1 MLDETQFPFLA
12 EKGHIVSLVGGGGK
26 TTLLHAMA
34 AHDARKGWRVL
45 ASTTTHIQRPKEP
58 LLARTNA
65 ELAALWT
72 SGNYAV
78 AGAPA
83 PDNKLTQPPQL
94 ERWMAQ
100 ADAVFLEADGA
111 KHLPCKAPAAHEP
124 VLLPQS
130 DIVLAVAGL
139 SAVGKPLQKVCF
151 RLETACTL
159 LGVPPETI
167 LTPELLAKLLA
178 DEQGGRKAVGV
189 RHFYAVLN
197 QADTPQRQAA
207 GEKTKELLRARYG
220 VSVVL
225 TTFSERE
232 RAQMPDGEK
241 IVFCTGGGCTAKL
254 GAGVLSRILEKL
266 PRGEKDP
273 NLLVGYDSRDD
284 AAVYKITEDIALVQ
298 TVDFFPPMVDDP
310 YTFGQIAA
318 ANALSDVYAMGGE
331 VKTALNLVCFPES
344 MDLNVLGEIL
354 RGGAE
359 KVAEAGGILAGG
371 HSIADTGVKYGLSV
385 TGLVDPH
392 HLYANDAGRPGDKLI
407 LTKALGVGLI
417 CTANRVGEAAPE
429 HLAGAIQ
436 SMTTL
441 NKTAAQISRKYAVH
455 AATDVTGFSFLGH
468 LHEMM
473 GGKLACRVDARRVP
487 VLLGA
492 WEAADAFLYT
502 AAGQRNR
509 NHTGPFVRFENV
521 PFAMEEI
528 LFDPQTSGGLLLA
541 VAPQDADALEAELKK
556 VGLPAAIVGKILE
569 KEEKQP
575 EITVIF

>member
-1 MLDETQFPFLA
+1 MNE
-12 EKGHIVSLVGGGGK
+12 
-26 TTLLHAMA
+26 
-34 AHDARKGWRVL
+34 
-45 ASTTTHIQRPKEP
+45 
-58 LLARTNA
+58 
-65 ELAALWT
+65 
-72 SGNYAV
+72 
-78 AGAPA
+78 
-83 PDNKLTQPPQL
+83 
-94 ERWMAQ
+94 
-100 ADAVFLEADGA
+100 
-111 KHLPCKAPAAHEP
+111 
-124 VLLPQS
+124 
-130 DIVLAVAGL
+130 
-139 SAVGKPLQKVCF
+139 
-151 RLETACTL
+151 
-159 LGVPPETI
+159 
-167 LTPELLAKLLA
+167 
-178 DEQGGRKAVGV
+178 
-189 RHFYAVLN
+189 
-197 QADTPQRQAA
+197 
-207 GEKTKELLRARYG
+207 
-220 VSVVL
+220 
-225 TTFSERE
+225 
-232 RAQMPDGEK
+232 EK

-266 PRGEKDP
+266 PRGEQDP
-273 NLLVGYDSRDD
+273 NLLVGYDSKDD
-284 AAVYKITEDIALVQ
+284 AAVYRITDDLALVQ

-392 HLYANDAGRPGDKLI
+392 RLTANDTGRPGDQLI

-429 HLAGAIQ
+429 QMEAAIR

-441 NKTAAQISRKYAVH
+441 NKTAAEIARKYEVH

-473 GGKLACRVDARRVP
+473 GGRLSCVVDARAVP
-487 VLLGA
+487 VLPGA
-492 WEAADAFLYT
+492 WEAADACLYT

-521 PFAMEEI
+521 PFPMEEI

-541 VAPQDADALEAELKK
+541 AAPQKAEALAQDLRAA
-556 VGLPAAIVGKILE
+556 GLPAAIVGEIRDA
-569 KEEKQP
+569 QP
-575 EITVIF
+575 TEITVKY

>member
-1 MLDETQFPFLA
+1 MSND
-12 EKGHIVSLVGGGGK
+12 
-26 TTLLHAMA
+26 
-34 AHDARKGWRVL
+34 
-45 ASTTTHIQRPKEP
+45 
-58 LLARTNA
+58 
-65 ELAALWT
+65 
-72 SGNYAV
+72 
-78 AGAPA
+78 
-83 PDNKLTQPPQL
+83 
-94 ERWMAQ
+94 
-100 ADAVFLEADGA
+100 
-111 KHLPCKAPAAHEP
+111 
-124 VLLPQS
+124 
-130 DIVLAVAGL
+130 
-139 SAVGKPLQKVCF
+139 
-151 RLETACTL
+151 
-159 LGVPPETI
+159 
-167 LTPELLAKLLA
+167 
-178 DEQGGRKAVGV
+178 
-189 RHFYAVLN
+189 
-197 QADTPQRQAA
+197 
-207 GEKTKELLRARYG
+207 
-220 VSVVL
+220 
-225 TTFSERE
+225 
-232 RAQMPDGEK
+232 EK

-284 AAVYKITEDIALVQ
+284 AAVYRVTEDLALVQ

-331 VKTALNLVCFPES
+331 VKTALNLVCFPEN

-392 HLYANDAGRPGDKLI
+392 HLYANDAGKPGDKLL
-407 LTKALGVGLI
+407 LTKALGVGLL

-429 HLAGAIQ
+429 HMAAAIS

-441 NKTAAQISRKYAVH
+441 NKTAAEISRRYTVH

-473 GGKLACRVDARRVP
+473 GGKLSCKINARAVP
-487 VLLGA
+487 VLPGA
-492 WEAADAFLYT
+492 EKAADDFLYT

-509 NHTGPFVRFENV
+509 NHTGPFVRFEGV
-521 PFAMEEI
+521 PFAMEEV

-541 VAPQDADALEAELKK
+541 VDPAEASALEKELQSA
-556 VGLPAAIVGKILE
+556 GLPAKIVGEIVPRTE
-569 KEEKQP
+569 T
-575 EITVIF
+575 EITVTY

>member
-1 MLDETQFPFLA
+1 MSKD
-12 EKGHIVSLVGGGGK
+12 
-26 TTLLHAMA
+26 
-34 AHDARKGWRVL
+34 
-45 ASTTTHIQRPKEP
+45 
-58 LLARTNA
+58 
-65 ELAALWT
+65 
-72 SGNYAV
+72 
-78 AGAPA
+78 
-83 PDNKLTQPPQL
+83 
-94 ERWMAQ
+94 
-100 ADAVFLEADGA
+100 
-111 KHLPCKAPAAHEP
+111 
-124 VLLPQS
+124 
-130 DIVLAVAGL
+130 
-139 SAVGKPLQKVCF
+139 
-151 RLETACTL
+151 
-159 LGVPPETI
+159 
-167 LTPELLAKLLA
+167 
-178 DEQGGRKAVGV
+178 
-189 RHFYAVLN
+189 
-197 QADTPQRQAA
+197 
-207 GEKTKELLRARYG
+207 
-220 VSVVL
+220 
-225 TTFSERE
+225 
-232 RAQMPDGEK
+232 EK

-284 AAVYKITEDIALVQ
+284 AAVYRVTEDLALVQ

-331 VKTALNLVCFPES
+331 VKTALNLVCFPEN

-392 HLYANDAGRPGDKLI
+392 HLYANGAGQPGDKLL
-407 LTKALGVGLI
+407 LTKALGVGLL

-429 HLAGAIQ
+429 HMAAAIS

-441 NKTAAQISRKYAVH
+441 NKTAAEISRRYTVH

-473 GGKLACRVDARRVP
+473 GGRLSCKINARAVP
-487 VLLGA
+487 VLPGA
-492 WEAADAFLYT
+492 EKAADDFLYT

-509 NHTGPFVRFENV
+509 NHTGPFVRFEGV
-521 PFAMEEI
+521 PFAMEEV

-541 VAPQDADALEAELKK
+541 VDPVEASALEKELQSA
-556 VGLPAAIVGKILE
+556 GLPAKIVGEIVSRTE
-569 KEEKQP
+569 T
-575 EITVIF
+575 EITVTY